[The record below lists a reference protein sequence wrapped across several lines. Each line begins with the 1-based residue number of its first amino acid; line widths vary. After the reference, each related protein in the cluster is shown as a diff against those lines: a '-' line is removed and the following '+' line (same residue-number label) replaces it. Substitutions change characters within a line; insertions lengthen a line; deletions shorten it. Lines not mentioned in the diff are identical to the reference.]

1 MPEEP
6 TTPKSGDDLL
16 SIAEICDEYGVSR
29 QALHARRADPAGG
42 FPEGVVPPGSTRA
55 KYRRSDLDSY
65 FAAHPVAPGRR
76 TDLQR
81 DE

>member
-16 SIAEICDEYGVSR
+16 SIAQICADYGITR
-29 QALHARRADPAGG
+29 QTLHDRRTAPDSG
-42 FPEGVVPPGSTRA
+42 FPEGVGQPGSTRV
-55 KYRRSDLDSY
+55 KWRRRDLDTY
-65 FAAHPVAPGRR
+65 FAAHPVSPGRR

-81 DE
+81 GE